1 MYRRCVGKSSNRCSC
16 SYRLVASM
24 FGRCLIG
31 PICRRARAADQR
43 EALGRQPDERRL
55 LVRPLRE
62 VPRWWLTRS
71 AGRVRRGC
79 LSMHCAGPALA
90 IRTHGDSRS
99 EASGRKRRMNHHL
112 KNSQGLD
119 REPSFRGRIAAS
131 STPQF
136 ETVECGSTVQGQP
149 RSHVAISR
157 HPEERAGS
165 GGDDDPRS
173 QSVPAREDVIR
184 AEARGPAARDQ
195 PARRCVHHH

>member
-1 MYRRCVGKSSNRCSC
+1 MDPFAGEPEPPISVKLHDGNQMNGVYSC
-16 SYRLVASM
+16 AHS
-24 FGRCLIG
+24 
-31 PICRRARAADQR
+31 
-43 EALGRQPDERRL
+43 
-55 LVRPLRE
+55 VRFP
-62 VPRWWLTRS
+62 
-71 AGRVRRGC
+71 AGGSPELPAGRGC
-79 LSMHCAGPALA
+79 LSMHCAGPGLT

-99 EASGRKRRMNHHL
+99 EASGRKRRMNHQL
-112 KNSQGLD
+112 KNSQGHD
-119 REPSFRGRIAAS
+119 TEPSFRGRIAAS